1 MSPLFLSEI
10 LRMETPGQVQAG
22 RETQRRLEACAAK
35 PNTAAV
41 SPGSRTMVGRGERR
55 CLNGQQGVVGSGGGA
70 GQRRAP
76 LQRQQQHT
84 ESTAT
89 HAQQMQARPIEDAHS
104 YSSSYLIESPCVQA
118 NKHGDSIRSPEERRQ
133 LASALPPETQ
143 ATRLEAE
150 ERTTRE
156 AVRAGQAAAAA
167 AQQHSVSSADRG
179 SRTSQAAVR
188 AHSVAGLGDQLQDLG
203 AGRGLTTGLEAEDR
217 ATGALK
223 AEILADMEQKL
234 ERHLRFSEASATQ
247 VFKIWSHRHA
257 RCSCWQAVLTDL
269 HLCGA
274 WLGCAHTWSLA
285 WTQCSCI
292 KRGSS
297 ACESWPSWWRP
308 PPPCGLCSR

>member
-10 LRMETPGQVQAG
+10 LRRMETPGQVQAG

-76 LQRQQQHT
+76 LHRQQQHT
-84 ESTAT
+84 ESAAT
-89 HAQQMQARPIEDAHS
+89 HAQQMQARPIDDVHS
-104 YSSSYLIESPCVQA
+104 YSSSGDLIESPCVQA
-118 NKHGDSIRSPEERRQ
+118 NKHSDSIRSPEERRQ
-133 LASALPPETQ
+133 LTSALPPETQ

-167 AQQHSVSSADRG
+167 AQQYSVSSVDPS
-179 SRTSQAAVR
+179 SRTAER
-188 AHSVAGLGDQLQDLG
+188 AHSVAGLGEQLQDLE
-203 AGRGLTTGLEAEDR
+203 AGRGLTTGLEAAEDR

-247 VFKIWSHRHA
+247 VFKIWSHRYA

-274 WLGCAHTWSLA
+274 WLGCAHTWSLV
-285 WTQCSCI
+285 
-292 KRGSS
+292 
-297 ACESWPSWWRP
+297 
-308 PPPCGLCSR
+308 